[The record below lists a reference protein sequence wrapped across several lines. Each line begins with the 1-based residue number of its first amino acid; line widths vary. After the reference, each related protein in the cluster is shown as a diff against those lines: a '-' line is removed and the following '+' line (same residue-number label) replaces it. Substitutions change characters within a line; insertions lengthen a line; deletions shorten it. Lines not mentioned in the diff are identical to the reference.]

1 VLIRL
6 GTRGSA
12 LARAQTLGIA
22 RRLEERGFATE
33 ITIIRTQGD
42 RDQTRRFSE
51 IGSPGLFVREIEQ
64 ALVDRRVDLAVH
76 SYKDLPSRGPE
87 ELVVAAIPE
96 RRSPTDRLLVPE
108 DKLDRSAG
116 TIPLPRDATVG
127 TASSR
132 RRALLEELR
141 PDLSVAPLR
150 GNVPTRLGRLREGRF
165 DAILLAA
172 AGLDRL
178 DEAAAAGGD
187 PAPDRSGLVEL
198 DLDPETFVP
207 APSQGALALEVRADD
222 TAVREAVEQLH
233 DHDTA
238 LPVEAERRLL
248 YLIQGGCEV
257 PFGAWCRRLEDG
269 RLELIA
275 AIEWEDGMHR
285 TRQIGDEPLTLAER
299 AWEALQAN
307 AAGRR
312 GGRG

>member
-12 LARAQTLGIA
+12 LARAQTESVA
-22 RRLEERGFATE
+22 RRLRNRGIETE
-33 ITIIRTQGD
+33 IQIIRTQGD
-42 RDQTRRFSE
+42 LDQTRRFSE

-64 ALVDRRVDLAVH
+64 ALVERRIDLAVH
-76 SYKDLPSRGPE
+76 SYKDLPSRTPE
-87 ELVVAAIPE
+87 ELAVAAVPE
-96 RRSPTDRLLVPE
+96 RRSPRDRLLVPE
-108 DKLDRSAG
+108 SALDRNAG
-116 TIPLPRDATVG
+116 VIPLGRNATVG

-172 AGLDRL
+172 AGLERL
-178 DEAAAAGGD
+178 DEAATDGGEE
-187 PAPDRSGLVEL
+187 APDRSGLAEI
-198 DLDPETFVP
+198 DLDPESFVP

-222 TAVREAVEQLH
+222 DAVREAVAQLH
-233 DHDTA
+233 DPDTA
-238 LPVEAERRLL
+238 RPVEAERRLL

-257 PFGAWCRRLEDG
+257 PFGAWCRPLDGG

-285 TRQIGDEPLTLAER
+285 TRQTGESPRELADR
-299 AWEALQAN
+299 AWEALQA
-307 AAGRR
+307 GSVQR
-312 GGRG
+312 GGRA